1 MYNTTGLLPP
11 PPESAELRYRTIP
24 GSKYDCR
31 FTSGGWYRKDA
42 PSRKMR
48 TADLLRACALSI
60 DVDPYDW
67 SGAADKWGSTR
78 KARKAA
84 MRAAT
89 EAEVL
94 SWMKETG
101 LVATVIREASA
112 LGLPAPN
119 RVIYTGQGFC
129 LLYWLPV
136 GMGATSDRWSP
147 ESMKTVLKRWYQSK
161 EWPWFWDRDAK
172 DIGTRIFPIPGG
184 RHRDTGKRI
193 RLLEG
198 QDSVDGEAL
207 AAFFDQLAE
216 KYPEKARPVRK
227 KTSAKPQQQT
237 KQKDSYRTWSR
248 EEWRPGYPELEDGER
263 GQCPLCG
270 GSGYK
275 RMNADH
281 YACFSCKTRFLIP
294 MSKRLESGVLRIL
307 LDSNG
312 RARWPDTLPPRVVIG
327 TRTASGKTW
336 LMERERAAWSPRAA
350 HHKRVLA
357 LCPTKA
363 LARQLARRL
372 DIGHGEASSSI
383 VLRSESVACCLASLP
398 RKIGG
403 ARPELLRRTLIQVD
417 EVEACLQ
424 QLHGM
429 MKAERAR
436 EVYNL
441 LIYAVAHAGRVMLCD
456 AHIGTA
462 TRRLLEDVAAYRE
475 KHGLEEVS
483 FESWDSAPHVFDVQY
498 IPGHYT
504 TTKSG
509 AESCVASSDKLHKG
523 LIRKRLEGGKRLAIY
538 IPGRYAAQGF
548 ADLLE
553 RRYPSK
559 TVRCVV
565 GSRSNDTENDLSPKS
580 LLADVL
586 VYNNA
591 MNTGVSIDAEHYDE
605 VHILI
610 NRGQVA
616 TGPMVEQAIHRVR
629 RPKNPT
635 IYLSGV
641 ESAPV
646 SGWRLEASGHM
657 VDARRRFHSANAM
670 VKASSKSLS
679 LASDFMCSDDA
690 VRLARLQSVLLASR
704 YQTGL
709 GWTVAYLGARH
720 AYKKGDGHRDDAFA
734 EAVSAARDAVE
745 LEEAASVAK
754 AEPLSERQ
762 FERVETGG
770 AETMEEYHAYR
781 AGVMRSVY
789 GEAYTGGDVA
799 ARTDVALKTKRS
811 QLAQRTRVF
820 AATLLLAKGS
830 DILLA
835 SAEVRAA
842 SKQTFMSLRPVM
854 PRARVLQSALDIIF
868 RLEEAD
874 GRIAVDQVAGQA
886 VLHAIEP
893 HVLAAG
899 LTPRRDATP
908 FRMLQT
914 VLALGG
920 LRLEVRR
927 TGSRGQRKRS
937 YFLSVA
943 RVRHMARLA
952 KKTVERWESHGEDV
966 QQVA

>member
-1 MYNTTGLLPP
+1 MYNTNILPTPP
-11 PPESAELRYRTIP
+11 PSAELRYRTIP
-24 GSKYDCR
+24 GSKFPCM

-67 SGAADKWGSTR
+67 SGAAEQWGATR
-78 KARKAA
+78 KERKAA
-84 MRAAT
+84 MRSAT
-89 EAEVL
+89 ESEVL
-94 SWMKETG
+94 SWMKETD

-112 LGLPAPN
+112 LGLPTPN

-129 LLYWLPV
+129 LLYWLPE
-136 GMGATSDRWSP
+136 GMGAASDRWSP
-147 ESMKTVLKRWYQSK
+147 EAMKTVLKRWYQSN
-161 EWPWFWDRDAK
+161 EWPWFWDKDAK
-172 DIGTRIFPIPGG
+172 DIGTRIFPVPGQ

-198 QDSVDGEAL
+198 QDTVDGEAL
-207 AAFFDQLAE
+207 ATFFDQLATR
-216 KYPEKARPVRK
+216 YPPKAKPVRK
-227 KTSAKPQQQT
+227 KSSATVSKST
-237 KQKDSYRTWSR
+237 RTKDSYSVWRR
-248 EEWRPGYPELEDGER
+248 EEWRPGYPDLEDGGR
-263 GQCPLCG
+263 GTCPSCG

-281 YACFSCKTRFLIP
+281 YACFSCKTRYLIP
-294 MSKRLESGVLRIL
+294 KSKRLDSGVVRIS
-307 LDSNG
+307 LDRDG
-312 RARWPDTLPPRVVIG
+312 RARWPEDIPDRVVIS
-327 TRTASGKTW
+327 TRTGSGKTW
-336 LMERERAAWSPRAA
+336 LMERERKTWSPSGAYHR
-350 HHKRVLA
+350 RVLA

-363 LARQLARRL
+363 LSRQLARRL
-372 DIGHGEASSSI
+372 DIGHGEAASSI

-398 RKIGG
+398 RKLGG

-483 FESWDSAPHVFDVQY
+483 FESWDSAPHIFGVEY
-498 IPGHYT
+498 IPGQYT
-504 TTKSG
+504 TTRSG
-509 AESCVASSDKLHKG
+509 AETCIASSDKLHKG
-523 LIRKRLEGGKRLAIY
+523 LIRKRLEEGKRLAIY

-548 ADLLE
+548 ADLLV
-553 RRYPSK
+553 RRYPTK

-565 GSRSNDTENDLSPKS
+565 GSRSNDTENDLSPES

-605 VHILI
+605 VHVLI

-646 SGWRLEASGHM
+646 SGWRLEAEGHM
-657 VDARRRFHSANAM
+657 VDARRRFHSANRL
-670 VKASSKSLS
+670 VRASSKALS
-679 LASDFMCSDDA
+679 LMSDFMCSDDA
-690 VRLARLQSVLLASR
+690 VRLARLQAVLLASR

-720 AYKKGDGHRDDAFA
+720 AFERGDGFRDDSFS
-734 EAVSAARDAVE
+734 EAASEARDARE
-745 LEEAASVAK
+745 LDEAVSVAK
-754 AEPLSERQ
+754 AAPLSERQ

-770 AETMEEYHAYR
+770 AETMDEYHAYR

-789 GEAYTGGDVA
+789 GQAYTGGDVA
-799 ARTDVALKTKRS
+799 TRTDVALRTKRS

-820 AATLLLAKGS
+820 AATLLLAKGA
-830 DILLA
+830 DVLLA

-842 SKQTFMSLRPVM
+842 TKQTFMSLRPVM
-854 PRARVLQSALDIIF
+854 PRARVLQAALDLLF
-868 RLEEAD
+868 RLEETD
-874 GRIAVDQVAGQA
+874 GRIAVDQDDGQSILLA
-886 VLHAIEP
+886 VEP
-893 HVLAAG
+893 HLEAAG
-899 LTPRRDATP
+899 LTARRDATP
-908 FRMLQT
+908 FRMIQT

-920 LRLEVRR
+920 LRLDVRR
-927 TGSRGQRKRS
+927 YGPRGQRTRE
-937 YFLSVA
+937 YFLAVA
-943 RVRHMARLA
+943 RVRDMARLS
-952 KKTVERWESHGEDV
+952 KKTVDRWESHSEDV
-966 QQVA
+966 EAVA

>member
-1 MYNTTGLLPP
+1 MYNTISILPP
-11 PPESAELRYRTIP
+11 PPVDGELRFRTIP
-24 GSKYDCR
+24 DSRYPCL

-67 SGAADKWGSTR
+67 SGAAKKWGKTR
-78 KARKAA
+78 KERKAA

-89 EAEVL
+89 ESEVL
-94 SWMKETG
+94 SWMKETD

-136 GMGATSDRWSP
+136 GMGSKSDRWSP
-147 ESMKTVLKRWYQSK
+147 EAMKTVLKRWYQSN

-172 DIGTRIFPIPGG
+172 DIGTRIFPVPGQ

-193 RLLEG
+193 RLLQG
-198 QDSVDGEAL
+198 QDTIDGEAL
-207 AAFFDQLAE
+207 AKFFDQLATR
-216 KYPEKARPVRK
+216 YPAPARPVRK
-227 KTSAKPQQQT
+227 KSSATVSKST
-237 KQKDSYRTWSR
+237 RTKDSYSVWSR

-263 GQCPLCG
+263 ARCPSCD

-294 MSKRLESGVLRIL
+294 KSKRLDSGIVRIS
-307 LDSNG
+307 LDRDG
-312 RARWPDTLPPRVVIG
+312 RARWPDTLPDRVVIG
-327 TRTASGKTW
+327 TRTGSGKTW
-336 LMERERAAWSPRAA
+336 LMERERASWSPRGAY
-350 HHKRVLA
+350 HRRVLA

-429 MKAERAR
+429 MRAERAR

-462 TRRLLEDVAAYRE
+462 TKRLLEDVAAYRE

-483 FESWDSAPHVFDVQY
+483 FESWDSAPHIFAIEY
-498 IPGHYT
+498 IPGQYT
-504 TTKSG
+504 TTRSG
-509 AESCVASSDKLHKG
+509 AETCIASSDKLHKG
-523 LIRKRLEGGKRLAIY
+523 LIRKRLEEGKRLAIY

-548 ADLLE
+548 ADLLV
-553 RRYPSK
+553 RRYPTK

-565 GSRSNDTENDLSPKS
+565 GSRSNDTENDLSPES

-591 MNTGVSIDAEHYDE
+591 MNTGVSIDKIHYDE
-605 VHILI
+605 VHVLI

-635 IYLSGV
+635 IFLSGV

-646 SGWRLEASGHM
+646 SGWRLEAEGHM

-690 VRLARLQSVLLASR
+690 VRLARLQAVLLASR

-720 AYKKGDGHRDDAFA
+720 AFETGDGMRDDAFSD
-734 EAVSAARDAVE
+734 AVSEARDARE
-745 LEEAASVAK
+745 LEEAVSVAK
-754 AEPLSERQ
+754 AAPLSERQ
-762 FERVETGG
+762 FERVETAG
-770 AETMEEYHAYR
+770 AETMDEYHAYR

-799 ARTDVALKTKRS
+799 ARTDVALKTKRN

-820 AATLLLAKGS
+820 AATLLLAKGA
-830 DILLA
+830 DVLLA

-854 PRARVLQSALDIIF
+854 PRARVLQAALDILF
-868 RLEEAD
+868 RLKETD
-874 GRIAVDQVAGQA
+874 GRIEVDQVAGQA
-886 VLHAIEP
+886 ALHAIEP
-893 HVLAAG
+893 HLSAAG
-899 LTPRRDATP
+899 LTARRDATP

-920 LRLEVRR
+920 LRLDVRR
-927 TGSRGQRKRS
+927 SGPRGQRTRE
-937 YFLSVA
+937 YFLAVA
-943 RVRHMARLA
+943 RVREMARLA
-952 KKTVERWESHGEDV
+952 KKTVERWESHGDSVEE
-966 QQVA
+966 VA